1 MKSAFVIAGTH
12 SGAGKTTVSAAI
24 MAAFRRRGLAVQGFK
39 VGPDFIDPGYHAAA
53 CGRPGRNLDGW
64 MLSRE
69 TNAAIFAGAAAS
81 ADAAVI
87 EGVMGLF
94 DGASASDESGST
106 AEMAKWLELPVVLV
120 IDAQAMSRSA
130 AALVRGFEEFDPDLR
145 VAAVIVNRA
154 AGQNHYDQV
163 ARAIRQNCRAEPIG
177 WLPSDETI
185 SMPSRHLGL
194 VTAEEAISARWLE
207 ALADR
212 AESSI
217 DLDRLLSFGPA
228 RMSQIHSFE
237 LERGP
242 MVRIGVA
249 RDRAFCFYYQEN
261 LELLERLGA
270 ELVFWS
276 PIFEELPRGLHGLY
290 FGGGY
295 PELYADQLSANERAR
310 RAVGDFI
317 RLGGAAYAECGGLM
331 YLSEAIVDLDGREH
345 PMVGAIPAK
354 VRMRDRLAAIGY
366 VEVEG
371 AAGSRLLPEGEAARG
386 HQFRYSEIDPVPH
399 HIARHYRVR
408 ARGLSGE
415 MLEGYA
421 VGNCLAS
428 YVHIH
433 FLSNPRFAARWLEAC
448 RRAIALT

>member
-1 MKSAFVIAGTH
+1 MKSAFVIASTH

-53 CGRPGRNLDGW
+53 CGRPSRNLDGW
-64 MLSRE
+64 MLARQ
-69 TNAAIFAGAAAS
+69 TNLEIFARAARS
-81 ADAAVI
+81 ADLAVV

-94 DGASASDESGST
+94 DGASAIDESGST
-106 AEMAKWLELPVVLV
+106 AQMAKWLGLPIVLV

-130 AALVRGFEEFDPDLR
+130 AAIVRGFEQFDPDLR

-154 AGQNHYDQV
+154 ASRIHYDQV
-163 ARAIRQNCRAEPIG
+163 AQAIRLECRAEPIG
-177 WLPSDETI
+177 WLASDEAI
-185 SMPSRHLGL
+185 SIPSRHLGL
-194 VTAEEAISARWLE
+194 VTAEEVISAEWLG

-212 AESSI
+212 AQLSI
-217 DLDRLLSFGPA
+217 DLDRLLAFGPA
-228 RMSQIHSFE
+228 RVEEIGDFQV
-237 LERGP
+237 ERGP
-242 MVRIGVA
+242 RVRIGVA

-261 LELLERLGA
+261 LELLEWLGA

-276 PIFEELPRGLHGLY
+276 PLLEELPNQLHGLY

-295 PELYADQLSANERAR
+295 PELYADQLSANEGAR

-317 RLGGAAYAECGGLM
+317 RRGGAAYAECGGLM
-331 YLSEAIVDLDGREH
+331 YLSEAIVDLDGHPH
-345 PMVGAIPAK
+345 PMVGALPAK

-366 VEVEG
+366 FEVEG
-371 AAGSRLLPEGEAARG
+371 TNCAKLLARGEVARG
-386 HQFRYSEIDPVPH
+386 HQFRHSEIDPLPSL
-399 HIARHYRVR
+399 ARHYRL
-408 ARGLSGE
+408 RGPCAAE
-415 MLEGYA
+415 TLEGYA

-433 FLSNPRFAARWLEAC
+433 FLSNPRFAARWLEVC
-448 RRAIALT
+448 RRSGVLT